1 MYYDMKFN
9 GYEYPVVRG
18 SKREK
23 MIKKAQ
29 LANRHGLFEQA
40 IAYHIEAI
48 QSPGCALMHKA
59 GVRHG

>member
-1 MYYDMKFN
+1 MYYDMMFN

-23 MIKKAQ
+23 MMKKAQ
-29 LANRHGLFEQA
+29 LANRHGLFDKA